1 MILKNAFTR
10 PEVVAALRPL
20 GALIPGAVD
29 PDQAATLRKQ
39 GTWKSFELA
48 HRGRYAFADLPRA
61 PALHRFA
68 EHLCELRLS
77 PDARPRLFRLVRGD
91 YSLIYDDARTR
102 CERGV
107 ELTLDL
113 SARATGEGEIVY
125 DGNGGGELV
134 VPQLPGLLS
143 AVVRAP
149 GTFRYQRYLPHSLG
163 RAVIY
168 RMRVTY
174 PLR

>member
-1 MILKNAFTR
+1 MILKSAFTR
-10 PEVVAALRPL
+10 PEIIQALRPL
-20 GALIPGAVD
+20 GALIPGAID
-29 PDQAATLRKQ
+29 SEQAAALRKHRA
-39 GTWKSFELA
+39 WKIFDLA
-48 HRGRYAFADLPRA
+48 HRGHYAFADLPRA

-68 EHLCELRLS
+68 EEFCQLPLS
-77 PDARPRLFRLVRGD
+77 PDARPRLFRLERGD
-91 YSLIYDDARTR
+91 YSLVYDDAQRR
-102 CERGV
+102 LERGV
-107 ELTLDL
+107 ELILDL

-125 DGNGGGELV
+125 TGSDELV
-134 VPQLPGLLS
+134 IPQLPGLLS

-149 GTFRYQRYLPHSLG
+149 ATFRYERYLPHSLG